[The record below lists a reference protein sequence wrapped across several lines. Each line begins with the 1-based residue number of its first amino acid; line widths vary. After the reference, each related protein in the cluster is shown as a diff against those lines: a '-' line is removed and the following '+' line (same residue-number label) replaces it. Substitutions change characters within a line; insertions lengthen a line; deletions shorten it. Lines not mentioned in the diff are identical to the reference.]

1 MFIQCRFFPKVLA
14 FHSLFLGWVL
24 SLKINKSV
32 ACVCSSFEIEIVLEP
47 SDSVLKLLQMGSF
60 RNRLSIC
67 VLLFNVSREITIGL
81 LMSSNGA
88 TVKNEPKSKSS
99 QLRF

>member
-24 SLKINKSV
+24 STFV